1 MGRLSPEKNQKNLI
15 EAFAEFRLENPKSR
29 LYILGKGP
37 LEKELIQCIKDT
49 NQEGSVFMLGH
60 LSSPFNFIKETDL
73 FVLPSY
79 YEGQPMVLLES
90 MTLGMKI
97 LASNIPA
104 NINVLGQDEEY
115 GLLTK
120 GTSSED
126 IKNGLLRAWSY
137 KGIFTSFDPYRYNQ
151 EAIESFYKEIN

>member
-1 MGRLSPEKNQKNLI
+1 
-15 EAFAEFRLENPKSR
+15 
-29 LYILGKGP
+29 
-37 LEKELIQCIKDT
+37 
-49 NQEGSVFMLGH
+49 MLGH

-104 NINVLGQDEEY
+104 NINVLGKEEEY

-120 GTSSED
+120 GTSTED
-126 IKNGLLRAWSY
+126 IKDGLLRAWSY
-137 KGIFTSFDPYRYNQ
+137 KGDFTSFDPYKYN
-151 EAIESFYKEIN
+151 